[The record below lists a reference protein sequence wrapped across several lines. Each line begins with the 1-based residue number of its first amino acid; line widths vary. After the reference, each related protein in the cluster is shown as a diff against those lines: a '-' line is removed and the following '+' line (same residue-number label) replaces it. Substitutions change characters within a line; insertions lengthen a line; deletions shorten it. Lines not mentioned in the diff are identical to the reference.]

1 MDLSV
6 NGKSGKK
13 IETFSVCFNNV
24 IDRMSDVHIVQV
36 CVACETVRSQQT
48 EANVASANSYSESI
62 WRVCFGFDLC
72 VVFLL
77 AAAAVA
83 GSSFACHAFFF
94 FYIPWCW
101 LNFVAVCYWLTTDG
115 AKSVDLVSQ
124 NAQSGGR
131 QFFQPWKKA
140 NDIDLVPFIML

>member
-62 WRVCFGFDLC
+62 
-72 VVFLL
+72 
-77 AAAAVA
+77 
-83 GSSFACHAFFF
+83 
-94 FYIPWCW
+94 
-101 LNFVAVCYWLTTDG
+101 
-115 AKSVDLVSQ
+115 
-124 NAQSGGR
+124 
-131 QFFQPWKKA
+131 
-140 NDIDLVPFIML
+140 